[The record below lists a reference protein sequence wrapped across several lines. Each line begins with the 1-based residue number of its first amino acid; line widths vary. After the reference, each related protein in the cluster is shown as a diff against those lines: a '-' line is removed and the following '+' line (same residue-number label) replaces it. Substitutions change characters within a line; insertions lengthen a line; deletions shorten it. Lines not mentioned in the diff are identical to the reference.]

1 MMSKLTLAYRYDAS
15 FFDQKLTRDDFGWL
29 SVAVETDRFSGK
41 GGFWVQWQDVKE
53 FGEALSSFPI
63 SEDHPIAIQ
72 WGFDM
77 QENDD
82 LILRLEIAP
91 ADNRGNLAV
100 RFEVADYV
108 EPRNRA
114 RGAFL
119 TNYPDLDTFRV
130 GIARLMNGEIEKAIL
145 NGQ

>member
-1 MMSKLTLAYRYDAS
+1 MSKLTLGYKYDAS
-15 FFDQKLTRDDFGWL
+15 FFDQKLTRDDFGRL

-53 FGEALSSFPI
+53 FGEALGSFPI
-63 SEDHPIAIQ
+63 TEDHPITAQ

-77 QENDD
+77 QEGDD

-91 ADNRGNLAV
+91 ADKRGNLAV
-100 RFEVADYV
+100 RFEVADDV
-108 EPRNRA
+108 EPQNRA
-114 RGAFL
+114 RGFFL
-119 TNYPDLDTFRV
+119 TNYPDVDAFRV
-130 GIARLMNGEIEKAIL
+130 GIARLMNGEAEEAIL